1 MLGVDVNDLE
11 NLSDS
16 TFFFFFFFDTLIDE
30 GRRI

>member
-16 TFFFFFFFDTLIDE
+16 TIFFFFFFDTLIEE

>member
-16 TFFFFFFFDTLIDE
+16 TIFFFDTLIDE